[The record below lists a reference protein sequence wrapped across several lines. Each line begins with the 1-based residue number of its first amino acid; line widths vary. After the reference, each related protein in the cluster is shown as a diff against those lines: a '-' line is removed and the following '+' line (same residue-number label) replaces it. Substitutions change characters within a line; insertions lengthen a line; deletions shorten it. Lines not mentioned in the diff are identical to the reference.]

1 MGTNLTQRTV
11 EAVKPPKAGQAFIR
25 DAERS
30 GLALRITANGAK
42 SFVWEGRAHGRP
54 RRMTIGPYPALTVV
68 AARREALKIQ
78 AAVAQGRDPSEERQ
92 AQRREPTF
100 KDLAELFIERHA
112 KQHKRSWK
120 RDEQTLTLHLSK
132 WNNRRVSDISRDE
145 VIRLH
150 QSIGESAGYY
160 AANRALALLRTML
173 NLATDWGIL
182 QGQNPARRVKM
193 FREEKRDRFLSPEE
207 LKKVNASLLQEPNPY
222 WRAFFPLGLL
232 LGARRSE
239 LLGAK
244 WADVDFGQR
253 TWRIPATKAGR
264 PHLLPLPEPAVAILD
279 SLPSK
284 EQSEW
289 VFPGEGASGHLVEP
303 KKAWQRIRARAEVPD
318 VRIHDLRRTLG
329 SWLAAGGYSLP
340 LIGKALN
347 HTSVAT
353 TAVYARLNIDPV
365 REALEK
371 NAALMLAVP
380 IKSQSK
386 RPRLGRVKRGMTRFL
401 PADKRAW

>member
-1 MGTNLTQRTV
+1 MGTKLKQRTV
-11 EAVKPPKAGQAFIR
+11 DAAKPPKTGQTFIR
-25 DAERS
+25 DGERT
-30 GLALRITANGAK
+30 GVALRITANGAK
-42 SFVWEGRAHGRP
+42 SFVWEGRVLGRP
-54 RRMTIGPYPALTVV
+54 RRITIGSYPAFTVI

-100 KDLAELFIERHA
+100 GDLAKLFIERHA

-120 RDEQTLTLHLSK
+120 RDEQMLACHLSK
-132 WNNRRVSDISRDE
+132 WNNRRVSDISRDA

-150 QSIGESAGYY
+150 QSIGEDSGHY

-173 NLATDWGIL
+173 NLATDWGL
-182 QGQNPARRVKM
+182 LHGPNPARRVKM

-207 LKKVNASLLQEPNPY
+207 LKRVNEALLQEPNPY

-239 LLGAK
+239 LLSAK
-244 WADVDFGQR
+244 WADVDFDQR
-253 TWRIPATKAGR
+253 TWRIPETKAGR
-264 PHLLPLPEPAVAILD
+264 PHLLPLSDSALAILE
-279 SLPSK
+279 SLPSRG
-284 EQSEW
+284 QTEW
-289 VFPGEGASGHLVEP
+289 VFPGDGVSRHLVEP

-329 SWLAAGGYSLP
+329 SWLAAQGNSLP

-353 TAVYARLNIDPV
+353 TAIYARLNIETV
-365 REALEK
+365 REALDR
-371 NAALMLAVP
+371 NASLMLAVP
-380 IKSQSK
+380 VASEPIAK
-386 RPRLGRVKRGMTRFL
+386 RRGS
-401 PADKRAW
+401 PD